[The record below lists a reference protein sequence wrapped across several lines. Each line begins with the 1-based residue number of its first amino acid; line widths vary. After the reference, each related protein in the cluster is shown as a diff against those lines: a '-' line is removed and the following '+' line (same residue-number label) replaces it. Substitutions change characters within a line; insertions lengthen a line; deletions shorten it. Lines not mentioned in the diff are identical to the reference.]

1 MNTLLFWVLLT
12 ALAIALIINNKQ
24 KKDRVIAK
32 FTD

>member
-12 ALAIALIINNKQ
+12 APAVALIINNKQ
-24 KKDRVIAK
+24 KKDRAIAK

>member
-12 ALAIALIINNKQ
+12 ALAVALIINNKQ
-24 KKDRVIAK
+24 KKDLVIAK